1 MIAAFPLNVSLAVL
15 AILRLGE
22 VARMSHDLRARLGA
36 AEALLS
42 AKSCPQQSKLQADA
56 VKCLLMRECDL
67 MAPDVK
73 ADVAVL
79 LNRIP
84 WHSGHLD
91 MLLSV
96 LATAKAPV
104 PASSRRA
111 QQNWMRIV
119 DMYPK
124 SSWDAFQSTGASLCD
139 VLDTIVDI
147 AARLGL
153 RLPSED
159 TFHVMNSCA
168 LHACQVLTTWS
179 RKWRCSRI
187 ASILFANVFVSC
199 MTPSL

>member
-1 MIAAFPLNVSLAVL
+1 MLDPKNVSLA
-15 AILRLGE
+15 IL

-168 LHACQVLTTWS
+168 LHACQVLTTWI

-199 MTPSL
+199 ITPSL